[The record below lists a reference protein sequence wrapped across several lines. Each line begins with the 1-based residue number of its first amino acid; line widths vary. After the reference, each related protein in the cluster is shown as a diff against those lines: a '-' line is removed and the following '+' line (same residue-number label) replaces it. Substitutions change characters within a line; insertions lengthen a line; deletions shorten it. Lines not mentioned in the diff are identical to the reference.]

1 MNFLKLSL
9 ITASLLLIGCGSS
22 SDDGGSDAP
31 EATTIEKA
39 ESNFKAFGG
48 AMSSSQ
54 ELKNQNTKMK
64 QLAKTEGGS
73 CANGG
78 TLSMDLS
85 EDEKNINISFNN
97 CKFDDT
103 YIDGTMIIT
112 AYDDYHYKME
122 MKDLT
127 IKDSESDTY
136 FKSLALEENELEY
149 WSTMDGDINMNS
161 KCFTGKYNIATL
173 ERMVEAQDASDSIE
187 SGKLKLNGAIYT
199 FNNPNVT
206 IEVGGKTKTITQTE
220 LDEQMS
226 SETTCKE

>member
-64 QLAKTEGGS
+64 QLAKTESGS
-73 CANGG
+73 CTHGG
-78 TLSMDLS
+78 TFSMSLS
-85 EDEKNINISFNN
+85 EDETNMNMSFNN

-103 YIDGTMIIT
+103 YIDGTMIMT
-112 AYDDYHYKME
+112 EYDDYHYKME
-122 MKDLT
+122 MKNLT
-127 IKDSESDTY
+127 MKDSENDLY
-136 FKSLALEENELEY
+136 FKNLALEENELEY
-149 WSTMDGDINMNS
+149 WSTIDGDMNINS
-161 KCFTGKYNIATL
+161 KCFTGKYNFTTL
-173 ERMVEAQDASDSIE
+173 ERLIETQDASDNLE

-206 IEVGGKTKTITQTE
+206 IEVAGKTKTILQTE
-220 LDEQMS
+220 LDEQMT